1 MDSDNDYHFWYYL
14 RDIAI
19 HNKKGR
25 FIAYI
30 PTEIQEYIFS
40 YILLNIKE
48 KINYNFICNTVYQQ
62 LTFPNRGYS
71 INCYNNAQQPTNKEV
86 KVNVEDLPYNVTSL
100 NLLHDIIQNMVQH
113 RGYVYKYFQNSGSVI
128 IFEKE
133 MNEMRNKVVYRNG
146 KISWK

>member
-25 FIAYI
+25 FTAYI
-30 PTEIQEYIFS
+30 PTELLKHVFS
-40 YILLNIKE
+40 YILFNIKE
-48 KINYNFICNTVYQQ
+48 KINYDYICNTVYQQ
-62 LTFPNRGYS
+62 LTCPNRS
-71 INCYNNAQQPTNKEV
+71 HSLNCYNNVQQPNNTEV
-86 KVNVEDLPYNVTSL
+86 KVNIDDLPYNVTSL

-128 IFEKE
+128 VFE
-133 MNEMRNKVVYRNG
+133 NT
-146 KISWK
+146 

>member
-1 MDSDNDYHFWYYL
+1 M
-14 RDIAI
+14 
-19 HNKKGR
+19 
-25 FIAYI
+25 
-30 PTEIQEYIFS
+30 
-40 YILLNIKE
+40 
-48 KINYNFICNTVYQQ
+48 
-62 LTFPNRGYS
+62 
-71 INCYNNAQQPTNKEV
+71 
-86 KVNVEDLPYNVTSL
+86 NVEDLPYNVTSL